1 MPVSYNSRPLIPA
14 PFVNISKEY
23 IKTGDGKKVGATY
36 SISIE
41 GTLIPEKGSPNST
54 GVFSVKPADENI
66 TVDDI
71 QHSLFNKSSAIR
83 LLMATEGKRLDIRTW
98 KKTELQGSYT
108 ITYDHTGGTYERML
122 TLSGTT
128 WPAAAEHGY
137 ILISGTAYN
146 VYRRI
151 SDTVLILDKEINPG
165 SDFSKNGG
173 AGQEWKL
180 EIYSGIYCY
189 PRITSIDIG
198 DNRYSTIVPYTVN
211 FEADEIFHTQDLA
224 TSFGEEDIKK
234 AGINV
239 EHEGHT
245 NFHVS
250 AFLGTD
256 ISDSDL
262 ADHENQDKD
271 FADNKVYIS
280 SATDNW
286 SIDSTSEIAT
296 PGGYDSFTANH
307 TVSATGKRAFGAEGL
322 IRTAMENAKMWVSQ
336 RIGINPNTENY
347 VYPEKQTP
355 NTSTEAN
362 VPGVLDI
369 GGGGVFKQG
378 VVAYT
383 QSSRQVAISGTD
395 SITGATAIFP
405 KWAADGNVKIYI
417 RTTNGKF
424 SGVYNV
430 TPGSLSSDRT
440 TITLDANDNPGLTT
454 TTSSNPKIEEYELRR
469 GVAIDDSE
477 MPSSAPP
484 GFGNLAQYG
493 ANIGIKNWEDYS
505 ALNATRSLQVDDS
518 EGNYSVTE
526 NWQLVRTGY
535 SKGTAAVF
543 SAGASGGEMITI
555 TGGEYIPNTVAG
567 GKITFQDTENSYEL
581 TTSNPVYYDIEHWS
595 QSKASLDK
603 SKALR
608 KDGNNFTTVIY
619 LKEGVT
625 TGSAGSSGL
634 SYKIIGSN
642 VKEDFTVET
651 NKSAER
657 TEVSINGTITGF
669 YERSPNYYNKP
680 TERYD
685 AAKRRYEY
693 LIGSSDSWK
702 TAGSVESS
710 GTSAYTLV
718 NYSGHGLEVGDVIEI
733 VDTGSLSYNSSG
745 EWDSITT
752 SAVIVPTDNKLD
764 IHKGSYRVVDVPSI
778 NSFEIDLVAKAKP
791 SGLKWR
797 KRILKDSFTIYSPIY
812 KILAPYFP
820 RTSFNPLP
828 ITETVSTN
836 PVAGTVSFSMSF
848 DDRPATNIE
857 GALSET
863 ISISDTNPTVKFATI
878 EVPGR
883 VGGPVFQNL
892 GTTTVPSRTVNI
904 EVTMP
909 PKHLNDSTSLPDVED
924 ESPHDDVETVM
935 NYFENDLES
944 KYSLVF
950 VSADQESWEPWTG
963 RYTRS
968 ITWQFQN
975 C

>member
-1 MPVSYNSRPLIPA
+1 MPISYNSQPLIPA

-36 SISIE
+36 TISIE

-54 GVFSVKPADENI
+54 GAFSAKPSDENI
-66 TVDDI
+66 TIDDI
-71 QHSLFNKSSAIR
+71 QYSLFNKASAIR

-122 TLSGTT
+122 TLSGAT
-128 WPAAAEHGY
+128 WPASAEHGY
-137 ILISGTAYN
+137 IFIGGTTYN

-151 SDTVLILDKEINPG
+151 SDTVLILDKEFNPG

-180 EIYSGIYCY
+180 VIYSGIYCY
-189 PRITSIDIG
+189 PRITGVEIA
-198 DNRYSTIVPYTVN
+198 DNRYSTVVPYTVN
-211 FEADEIFHTQDLA
+211 FEVDEVFHTQDLA

-256 ISDSDL
+256 ISDADL
-262 ADHENQDKD
+262 ADHENEDKD
-271 FADNKVYIS
+271 FADNKIYIS
-280 SATDNW
+280 DATDNW
-286 SIDSTSEIAT
+286 SIDSTSEIST
-296 PGGYDSFTANH
+296 PGGYETFTASH
-307 TVSATGKRAFGAEGL
+307 TVSATGKRAFGPEGL
-322 IRTAMENAKMWVSQ
+322 IRSAMENAKMWASQ

-355 NTSTEAN
+355 NTTTEAN

-395 SITGATAIFP
+395 SITGATAVFP
-405 KWAADGNVKIYI
+405 KWAGDGNVKIYI

-424 SGVYNV
+424 SGLYNV

-440 TITLDANDNPGLTT
+440 TVTLDANDNPGLTT

-469 GVAIDDSE
+469 PVAIDDSE
-477 MPSSAPP
+477 MPSTAPP
-484 GFGNLAQYG
+484 GFGNLSQYG

-518 EGNYSVTE
+518 QGSYSVTE
-526 NWQLVRTGY
+526 NWQFVRTGY
-535 SKGTAAVF
+535 SKGSAAV
-543 SAGASGGEMITI
+543 SSGSSGYGEAITI
-555 TGGEYIPNTVAG
+555 TNGEYIPNTVAG
-567 GKITFQDTENSYEL
+567 GKITFQDTENTYEL

-595 QSKASLDK
+595 QSSASIAK

-608 KDGNNFTTVIY
+608 KDGNNFTTIIY

-634 SYKIIGSN
+634 SYKIISSN
-642 VKEDFTVET
+642 VKEDFTIDI
-651 NKSAER
+651 NKSGER
-657 TEVSINGTITGF
+657 TEVSINGTLTGF

-680 TERYD
+680 TEKYD

-693 LIGSSDSWK
+693 LIGSYDPWK
-702 TAGSVESS
+702 TAS
-710 GTSAYTLV
+710 GVANSANSAYTTIT
-718 NYSGHGLEVGDVIEI
+718 YSGHGLKVGDVIEI
-733 VDTGSLSYNSSG
+733 VDIASLSYNSSG
-745 EWDSITT
+745 EWDGITT
-752 SAVIVPTDNKLD
+752 SAINALQSKLSV
-764 IHKGSYRVVDVPSI
+764 HKGSYKIISVSDST
-778 NSFEIDLVAKAKP
+778 FEIDLINKQIP
-791 SGLKWR
+791 SGVKWR
-797 KRILKDSFTIYSPIY
+797 KRNIKDTFSNYSPIY

-820 RTSFNPLP
+820 RSSFNPLP
-828 ITETVSTN
+828 ITETVGVN
-836 PVAGTVSFSMSF
+836 PLAGTVSFSLSF
-848 DDRPATNIE
+848 DDRPETNIE
-857 GALSET
+857 GAISET

-892 GTTTVPSRTVNI
+892 GTTSVPSRTVNM
-904 EVTMP
+904 EVVMP
-909 PKHLNDSTSLPDVED
+909 PKHLNTSGSLTDVDD
-924 ESPHDDVETVM
+924 ESPRDDVETVL

-944 KYSLVF
+944 RYSLVF
-950 VSADQESWEPWTG
+950 ITADQESWEPWTG